1 MPIIQRLVPM
11 AQAAEAAE
19 AVAALDERRALGK
32 IALVV
37 REEFR

>member
-11 AQAAEAAE
+11 AQAAEA
-19 AVAALDERRALGK
+19 VAALDERRVLGK
-32 IALVV
+32 IALFV